1 MKKKSSVY
9 FSSLFFGGIFC
20 VLISKEVLEKKEN
33 VLGKKVVP
41 QDTFIIKKKDPLE
54 KKSKNRLKESIGG
67 QMKDVLYSAVK
78 FNKEVG
84 KLQQE
89 VSRIEK
95 NMFGKV
101 EKLID
106 NKPPFKKATKN
117 DLVCGL
123 RIMQS
128 VNRRLC
134 FYVQEVKQIQEQI
147 NKNSCLRKT
156 TG

>member
-1 MKKKSSVY
+1 VSFLSLSV
-9 FSSLFFGGIFC
+9 LC
-20 VLISKEVLEKKEN
+20 VLISKEVSEQKTFS
-33 VLGKKVVP
+33 
-41 QDTFIIKKKDPLE
+41 QDSFIIKKKDPLK
-54 KKSKNRLKESIGG
+54 KKSKNNLKEHTGINV
-67 QMKDVLYSAVK
+67 KNVLYSAVK

-89 VSRIEK
+89 ISRIEK

-101 EKLID
+101 EKLIE
-106 NKPPFKKATKN
+106 NKPPFKKASKD
-117 DLVCGL
+117 DLVGAL

-128 VNRRLC
+128 VNKKLS

-147 NKNSCLRKT
+147 NKNVCLKKS